1 MSVLNGED
9 RPPENGQNQA
19 RQDLAHQNQARQNG
33 ARQNGVRRNRAGK
46 NGAAPIEVQ
55 AMPSIIG
62 PDLVVVGDLQS
73 DGPVQI
79 EGRIEG
85 DVDCPTVVVGKDAQI
100 DGSVSAEQVRILGAV
115 AGWVRA
121 AKVSI
126 AETGRVDGCIQHQE
140 LVSETPGRR
149 AAVRRLIP
157 ASLSERQRWLLVRN
171 LSLAIVL
178 LLMVYFLG
186 NSGRLSFVQDLPAVL
201 APILGDQNVVAFLA
215 FGFLL
220 LLGYA
225 GARAQLAADGSL
237 RRRLLELERKLALL
251 RRSIG
256 SRAVGSR
263 DVGAATLPEPAALAE
278 VNTRLEAMER
288 RIAGLT
294 GEGPAA
300 TLGLPAKAAARPR
313 HRQPPQRGAGS

>member
-1 MSVLNGED
+1 MSVSNGED
-9 RPPENGQNQA
+9 GPPETG
-19 RQDLAHQNQARQNG
+19 L
-33 ARQNGVRRNRAGK
+33 NGVGY
-46 NGAAPIEVQ
+46 NGVDLPESQ

-62 PDLVVVGDLQS
+62 PDLIVVGNLQS

-85 DVDCPTVVVGKDAQI
+85 DVDCPTVVVGKDAYI

-126 AETGRVDGCIQHQE
+126 AETGRVDGCIQHTE
-140 LVSETPGRR
+140 LVSERPSRGF
-149 AAVRRLIP
+149 APWRLIP

-178 LLMVYFLG
+178 LLLVYFLG
-186 NSGRLSFVQDLPAVL
+186 NSGRWSFVQDLPAVL
-201 APILGDQNVVAFLA
+201 MPVLGDQNVVAFLA
-215 FGFLL
+215 FGFLV

-251 RRSIG
+251 RRNGG
-256 SRAVGSR
+256 SRATR
-263 DVGAATLPEPAALAE
+263 AAAGPEPAALAE
-278 VNTRLEAMER
+278 VTERLEAMER
-288 RIAGLT
+288 RLAGLS
-294 GEGPAA
+294 GDGPAT
-300 TLGLPAKAAARPR
+300 TLGLPAKAAGRPR
-313 HRQPPQRGAGS
+313 HRQPSQRGAGS

>member
-9 RPPENGQNQA
+9 RSPENG
-19 RQDLAHQNQARQNG
+19 RNG
-33 ARQNGVRRNRAGK
+33 ARQNGAHEDQAGK
-46 NGAAPIEVQ
+46 SGAGPLEGQ

-85 DVDCPTVVVGKDAQI
+85 DVDCPSVVVGRDAQV

-126 AETGRVDGCIQHQE
+126 AETGRVDGCIQHKE
-140 LVSETPGRR
+140 LVSETPVRR
-149 AAVRRLIP
+149 AALRRLIP
-157 ASLSERQRWLLVRN
+157 ASLTERQRWLLVRN

-178 LLMVYFLG
+178 LLVVYFLG
-186 NSGRLSFVQDLPAVL
+186 NSGRMSFVQDLPAVL
-201 APILGDQNVVAFLA
+201 APVLGDQNVVAFLA
-215 FGFLL
+215 FGFLV

-237 RRRLLELERKLALL
+237 RRRLVDLERRLALL
-251 RRSIG
+251 RRNAG
-256 SRAVGSR
+256 LRAAR
-263 DVGAATLPEPAALAE
+263 PATGPATGPAPAALAE
-278 VNTRLEAMER
+278 VTGRLETLER
-288 RIAGLT
+288 QLAGLAGDNSPAT
-294 GEGPAA
+294 TPAA
-300 TLGLPAKAAARPR
+300 TLGLPAKAATRPR
-313 HRQPPQRGAGS
+313 HRQPQQRGAGS